1 VIPVS
6 LSNELID
13 LDECVINALDL
24 FIKNKIPQLNLGKFK
39 RPLVVGS
46 GNAAVTG
53 KIIFEDS
60 DAVFADEGNYIQ
72 KLKAIKNIDIAILIS
87 ASGGKHAPIIAKE
100 LKKRKIKTILL
111 TNNKDAL
118 AKNYVNKTLVLP
130 KNPEPYT
137 YNTSTYMGVIL
148 SKTKENPKLILDYIK
163 KNIRPKIPK
172 NLKKYDSYYF
182 IIPNEF
188 DSTRELFMTKFDELF
203 CSKISGRVFTPD
215 QTKHAKTIIPSNKEL
230 FISLDYNNK
239 TWGTKRLNL
248 KLPKNAG
255 PATVMAITYYIIGN
269 IQKQNPPYF
278 KKNIKSYTK
287 KVSKL
292 FNQNIKP
299 IVE

>member
-1 VIPVS
+1 MS

-13 LDECVINALDL
+13 LDECVIKALEL
-24 FIKNKIPQLNLGKFK
+24 FVKKLLPKLNLGKFK

-60 DAVFADEGNYIQ
+60 DAIFADESNYLQ

-87 ASGGKHAPIIAKE
+87 SSGAKHAPIIAKE
-100 LKKRKIKTILL
+100 LKKRKINTILL
-111 TNNKDAL
+111 TNNQDAL
-118 AKNYVNKTLVLP
+118 AKDYVNKTLVLP

-137 YNTSTYMGVIL
+137 YNTSTYMGMIL
-148 SKTKENPKLILDYIK
+148 SKTKEDPKIILDFIK
-163 KNIRPKIPK
+163 KQIKPKIPK
-172 NLKKYDSYYF
+172 NLKQYDSYYF

-203 CSKISGRVFTPD
+203 CSKLSGRVFTPE
-215 QTKHAKTIIPSNKEL
+215 QTKHAKTITPSNKEL
-230 FISLDYNNK
+230 FISIGYNN
-239 TWGTKRLNL
+239 TLWGTKRLNFT
-248 KLPKNAG
+248 LPKNAG
-255 PATVMAITYYIIGN
+255 PAMVMAINYYIIGH

-278 KKNIKSYTK
+278 KKNIEIYTK

-292 FNQNIKP
+292 FKQTIKP
-299 IVE
+299 IAE

>member
-1 VIPVS
+1 VS
-6 LSNELID
+6 LSNELIN

-24 FIKNKIPQLNLGKFK
+24 FIKNKIPKLYLGKFK

-111 TNNKDAL
+111 TNNKEAL
-118 AKNYVNKTLVLP
+118 AKAYVNKTLVLP
-130 KNPEPYT
+130 KNSEPYT
-137 YNTSTYMGVIL
+137 YNTSTYMGGIL
-148 SKTKENPKLILDYIK
+148 SKTREDPKIILNYIK
-163 KNIRPKIPK
+163 KNIKPKIPK
-172 NLKKYDSYYF
+172 NLKQYDSYYF
-182 IIPNEF
+182 IIPNKF

-215 QTKHAKTIIPSNKEL
+215 QTKHAKTITPSNKEL
-230 FISLDYNNK
+230 FISIGYDNK
-239 TWGTKRLNL
+239 MWGTKRLNL
-248 KLPKNAG
+248 QLPKNAG

-269 IQKQNPPYF
+269 IQKQNTPYF

-287 KVSKL
+287 EASKI
-292 FNQNIKP
+292 FGNKIKP